1 MKVKYPGSTQAPMP
15 LDSYVNA
22 NPRDFTAYIIH
33 TYKNSNNQFESK
45 RYRDEI
51 KSIKIETTGI
61 NGKFFGVSYCQKL
74 SVSFIDKDKKINF
87 SKNDEIAIFLCP
99 TEKYNAPDA
108 DSYYNVAYAPYFIDS
123 FKRNE
128 KTGEV
133 SAIGYDIMGVASNTP
148 FSLGEGD
155 SFTLQQIF
163 DRCKTLVGMSGG
175 TGINVSYLPESW
187 TREQI
192 NLSGKE
198 TVRDILTAIAEITGS
213 FIFIYP
219 YWTND
224 DVGSICFYTH
234 PLKQRAYTQLGY
246 LYQETYID
254 KSKYFELTSDK
265 PYKLT
270 GIASVN
276 ELEDVV
282 AVGTTEQ
289 QQVIY
294 SNPFLTL
301 LPDETQQT
309 ILTGILNQ
317 LKDISFTPF
326 NCEWRGDPRLEPM
339 DWLTFEDKNGN
350 KFTSYML
357 NETFEYNG
365 GCKSTIW
372 WEGAESERTD
382 INSKSI
388 SNNILKTKAT
398 VDKVKGEITLEVSR
412 AKDAEQLLGSRI
424 TLNENAITAEV
435 KNRQDADSE
444 LSSTITQT
452 ATEIRQEVKN
462 TTDGLDSKITQT
474 ANSISAEITARENA
488 DSELSSAITQTAT
501 EIRQEVKNTT
511 DGLDSKIT
519 QTANSISAE
528 ITARENADTE
538 LSTRITANE
547 NGITS
552 EVSRATGKENELASD
567 ISTIT
572 QNVDNISTRIDTVEG
587 DYSTINQTV
596 NEISLEVGNKADANG
611 GAIISLINADT
622 STAKISA
629 DKITLEGEV
638 SFIKKGDNVSE
649 LANDKGYLV
658 GDDLGATGATV
669 IDGGRIT
676 TGIISANRLDL
687 SGTLAVGSNI
697 SQLTNDTGF
706 ITDAD
711 VPTKTS
717 ELINDSGFLDSS
729 DTVDFAKL
737 SKLKDAN
744 YTIINGGNI
753 TTGTIQAGVVFAGS
767 LNGAEGNFTNLTTS
781 GSISNGSNGFYINWY
796 GSSGNAFVGYST
808 GSTGFAG
815 LQFVPSLNQIY
826 MIGGGNSILFNG
838 SGTSYIN
845 LGTSSYVSADRFIT
859 KNYGTSLPSSGSTGE
874 VFYKVVS

>member
-1 MKVKYPGSTQAPMP
+1 MKVKYTGSTQTPMP
-15 LDSYVNA
+15 LDSYVIA

-33 TYKNSNNQFESK
+33 TYKNSNNKFESK
-45 RYRDEI
+45 RYCDEI

-61 NGKFFGVSYCQKL
+61 EGKFFGVSYCQKL

-108 DSYYNVAYAPYFIDS
+108 DTYYNVAYAPYFVDS

-148 FSLGEGD
+148 FSLGDGD
-155 SFTLQQIF
+155 SFTLQQIL
-163 DRCKTLVGMSGG
+163 DRCKTLAGISGVN
-175 TGINVSYLPESW
+175 GINVNYLPESW

-213 FIFIYP
+213 FMFIYP
-219 YWTND
+219 YWNND
-224 DVGSICFYTH
+224 DVGSMCFYTH
-234 PLKQRAYTQLGY
+234 PLKQRVHTQLDY

-254 KSKYFELTSDK
+254 KSRYFELTSDK

-301 LPDETQQT
+301 LPDKTQQT

-317 LKDISFTPF
+317 LKDFSFTPF
-326 NCEWRGDPRLEPM
+326 NCEWRGDPRLEPV
-339 DWLTFEDKNGN
+339 DWLTFEDKQGN
-350 KFTSYML
+350 KFTSYLL

-365 GCKSTIW
+365 GFKSTIW

-412 AKDAEQLLGSRI
+412 AKEAEQLLGSRI
-424 TLNENAITAEV
+424 TLNENAITSEV
-435 KNRQDADSE
+435 KNRQDADNE
-444 LSSTITQT
+444 LSST
-452 ATEIRQEVKN
+452 
-462 TTDGLDSKITQT
+462 
-474 ANSISAEITARENA
+474 
-488 DSELSSAITQTAT
+488 ITQTAT

-552 EVSRATGKENELASD
+552 EVSRATGKENELAGN

-587 DYSTINQTV
+587 NYSTINQTV

-611 GAIISLINADT
+611 GALISLINADT

-649 LANDKGYLV
+649 LTNDKGYLV
-658 GDDLGATGATV
+658 GDDLGATGTTV

-687 SGTLAVGSNI
+687 SGTLTVGSNI
-697 SQLTNDTGF
+697 SQLTNDTGY
-706 ITDAD
+706 ITTGDI
-711 VPTKTS
+711 PTKTS
-717 ELINDSGFLDSS
+717 DLFNDSGFIDSS
-729 DTVDFAKL
+729 DTADFAKL
-737 SKLKDAN
+737 SQLKNAD
-744 YTIINGGNI
+744 YTVINGGNI
-753 TTGTIQAGVVFAGS
+753 TTGTIQAGVIFAGS
-767 LNGAEGNFTNLTTS
+767 LNGVEGNFTNLTTN
-781 GSISNGSNGFYINWY
+781 GTISNGSNGFYITWY
-796 GSSGNAFVGYST
+796 GGSGNAFVGYST

-815 LQFVPSLNQIY
+815 LQFVPSLDQIY

-845 LGTSSYVSADRFIT
+845 LGSSSYISADRFIT
-859 KNYGTSLPSSGSTGE
+859 NNYGSSLPSSGSTGE
-874 VFYKVVS
+874 VFYKVVN

>member
-1 MKVKYPGSTQAPMP
+1 MKVKHPGSTQAPMP
-15 LDSYVNA
+15 LDSYVIA
-22 NPRDFTAYIIH
+22 NPRDFTAYIVH
-33 TYKNSNNQFESK
+33 TYKNSNNKFESK

-155 SFTLQQIF
+155 SFTLQQIL
-163 DRCKTLVGMSGG
+163 DRCKTLTGMSGVN
-175 TGINVSYLPESW
+175 GINVSYLPESW

-213 FIFIYP
+213 FMFIYP
-219 YWTND
+219 YWTDD
-224 DVGSICFYTH
+224 DVGSLCFYTY
-234 PLKQRAYTQLGY
+234 PRKQRAYTQLGY

-254 KSKYFELTSDK
+254 KSRYFELTSDK

-276 ELEDVV
+276 ELEDFV

-326 NCEWRGDPRLEPM
+326 NCEWRGDPRLEPV

-350 KFTSYML
+350 KFTSYLL

-365 GCKSTIW
+365 GFKSTIW

-412 AKDAEQLLGSRI
+412 AKEAEQLLGSRI
-424 TLNENAITAEV
+424 TINENAITSEV

-452 ATEIRQEVKN
+452 ASEIRQEVKN

-488 DSELSSAITQTAT
+488 DSELS
-501 EIRQEVKNTT
+501 
-511 DGLDSKIT
+511 
-519 QTANSISAE
+519 
-528 ITARENADTE
+528 
-538 LSTRITANE
+538 TRITANE

-572 QNVDNISTRIDTVEG
+572 QTVDNISTRIDTVEG
-587 DYSTINQTV
+587 NYSTINQTV

-611 GAIISLINADT
+611 GALISLINADT

-649 LANDKGYLV
+649 LTNDKGYLV

-687 SGTLAVGSNI
+687 SGTLTVGSNI
-697 SQLTNDTGF
+697 SQLTNDAGYATTGD
-706 ITDAD
+706 I
-711 VPTKTS
+711 PTKTS
-717 ELINDSGFLDSS
+717 DLYNDSGFIDSS

-753 TTGTIQAGVVFAGS
+753 TTGTIRAGVVFAGS

-838 SGTSYIN
+838 NGTSYIN
-845 LGTSSYVSADRFIT
+845 LGTSSYISADRFIT
-859 KNYGTSLPSSGSTGE
+859 NNYGSSLPSSGSTGE
-874 VFYKVVS
+874 VFYKVVN

>member
-15 LDSYVNA
+15 LDSYVSA

-33 TYKNSNNQFESK
+33 TYKNSNNKFESK

-108 DSYYNVAYAPYFIDS
+108 DNYYNVAYAPYFVDS

-155 SFTLQQIF
+155 SFTLQQIL
-163 DRCKTLVGMSGG
+163 DRCKTLAGISGVN
-175 TGINVSYLPESW
+175 GINVNYLPESW

-213 FIFIYP
+213 FMFIYP

-224 DVGSICFYTH
+224 DVGSLCFYTH
-234 PLKQRAYTQLGY
+234 PFKNRIHTQLGY

-254 KSKYFELTSDK
+254 KSRYFELTSDK

-317 LKDISFTPF
+317 LKDFSFTPF
-326 NCEWRGDPRLEPM
+326 NCEWRGDPRLEPV
-339 DWLTFEDKNGN
+339 DWLTFEDKQGN
-350 KFTSYML
+350 KFTSYLL

-365 GCKSTIW
+365 GFKSTIW

-412 AKDAEQLLGSRI
+412 AKEAEQLLGSRI
-424 TLNENAITAEV
+424 TINENAITSEV

-444 LSSTITQT
+444 LSST
-452 ATEIRQEVKN
+452 
-462 TTDGLDSKITQT
+462 
-474 ANSISAEITARENA
+474 
-488 DSELSSAITQTAT
+488 ITQTAT

-587 DYSTINQTV
+587 NYSTINQTV

-611 GAIISLINADT
+611 GAIISLINSDT

-649 LANDKGYLV
+649 LTNDKGYLV
-658 GDDLGATGATV
+658 GDDLGATGTTV

-687 SGTLAVGSNI
+687 SGTLTVGSNI
-697 SQLTNDTGF
+697 SQLTNDAGYATTGD
-706 ITDAD
+706 I
-711 VPTKTS
+711 PTKTS
-717 ELINDSGFLDSS
+717 DLYNDSGFIDSS

-753 TTGTIQAGVVFAGS
+753 TTGTIQTGVVFAGS

-781 GSISNGSNGFYINWY
+781 GGISNGTNGFYINWY

-808 GSTGFAG
+808 SGTGFAG
-815 LQFVPSLNQIY
+815 LQFVPSLDQIY

-845 LGTSSYVSADRFIT
+845 LGSSSYISADRFIT
-859 KNYGTSLPSSGSTGE
+859 NNYGSSLPSSGSTGE
-874 VFYKVVS
+874 VFYKVVN

>member
-1 MKVKYPGSTQAPMP
+1 MKVKHPGSTQAPMP
-15 LDSYVNA
+15 LDSYVSA
-22 NPRDFTAYIIH
+22 NPRDFTAYIVH
-33 TYKNSNNQFESK
+33 TYKNSNNKFESK
-45 RYRDEI
+45 RYHNEI
-51 KSIKIETTGI
+51 KSIKIETTGV

-87 SKNDEIAIFLCP
+87 AKNDEIAIFLCP

-108 DSYYNVAYAPYFIDS
+108 DSYYNVAYVPYFIDS

-155 SFTLQQIF
+155 SFTLQQIL
-163 DRCKTLVGMSGG
+163 DRCKTLAGITGVN
-175 TGINVSYLPESW
+175 GINVSYLPESW

-213 FIFIYP
+213 FMFIYP

-224 DVGSICFYTH
+224 DVGSMCFYTH
-234 PLKQRAYTQLGY
+234 PFKNRIYTQLGY

-254 KSKYFELTSDK
+254 KSRYFELTSDK
-265 PYKLT
+265 PFKLT

-326 NCEWRGDPRLEPM
+326 NCEWRGDPRLEPV
-339 DWLTFEDKNGN
+339 DWLTFEDKQGN
-350 KFTSYML
+350 KFTSYLL

-365 GCKSTIW
+365 GFKSTIW

-412 AKDAEQLLGSRI
+412 AKEAEQLLGSRI
-424 TLNENAITAEV
+424 TLNENAITSEV

-444 LSSTITQT
+444 LSST
-452 ATEIRQEVKN
+452 
-462 TTDGLDSKITQT
+462 
-474 ANSISAEITARENA
+474 
-488 DSELSSAITQTAT
+488 ITQTAT

-552 EVSRATGKENELASD
+552 EVSRATGRENELAGD

-572 QNVDNISTRIDTVEG
+572 QTVDNISTRIDTVEG
-587 DYSTINQTV
+587 NYSTINQTV
-596 NEISLEVGNKADANG
+596 NEISLEVGNKADADG
-611 GAIISLINADT
+611 GALISLINADT

-687 SGTLAVGSNI
+687 SGTLKVGSNI
-697 SQLTNDTGF
+697 SQLTNDTGY
-706 ITDAD
+706 ITDEN

-717 ELINDSGFLDSS
+717 DLFNDSGFIDSS

-753 TTGTIQAGVVFAGS
+753 TTGTIQSGVVFAGS

-781 GSISNGSNGFYINWY
+781 GSISNGTNGFYINWY

-808 GSTGFAG
+808 SGTGFAG
-815 LQFVPSLNQIY
+815 LQFVPSLDHIY

-838 SGTSYIN
+838 NGTSYIN
-845 LGTSSYVSADRFIT
+845 LGTSSYISADRFIT
-859 KNYGTSLPSSGSTGE
+859 TNYGTSLPSSGSTGE
-874 VFYKVVS
+874 VFYKVVN

>member
-15 LDSYVNA
+15 LDSYVIA
-22 NPRDFTAYIIH
+22 NPRDFTAYIVH
-33 TYKNSNNQFESK
+33 TYKNSNNKFESK
-45 RYRDEI
+45 RYHNEI

-155 SFTLQQIF
+155 SFTLQQIL
-163 DRCKTLVGMSGG
+163 DRCKTLTGMSGVN
-175 TGINVSYLPESW
+175 GINVSYLPESW

-213 FIFIYP
+213 FMFIYP
-219 YWTND
+219 YWTDD
-224 DVGSICFYTH
+224 DVGSLCFYTY
-234 PLKQRAYTQLGY
+234 PRKQRAYTQLGY

-254 KSKYFELTSDK
+254 KSRYFELTSDK

-276 ELEDVV
+276 ELEDFV

-326 NCEWRGDPRLEPM
+326 NCEWRGDPRLEPV

-350 KFTSYML
+350 KFTSYLL

-365 GCKSTIW
+365 GFKSTIW

-412 AKDAEQLLGSRI
+412 AKEAEQLLGSRI
-424 TLNENAITAEV
+424 TINENAITSEV

-444 LSSTITQT
+444 LSST
-452 ATEIRQEVKN
+452 
-462 TTDGLDSKITQT
+462 
-474 ANSISAEITARENA
+474 
-488 DSELSSAITQTAT
+488 ITQTAT

-587 DYSTINQTV
+587 NYSTINQTV

-649 LANDKGYLV
+649 LTNDKGYLV
-658 GDDLGATGATV
+658 GDDLGATGSTV

-687 SGTLAVGSNI
+687 SGTLKVGSNI
-697 SQLTNDTGF
+697 SQLTNDTGY
-706 ITDAD
+706 ITDEN

-717 ELINDSGFLDSS
+717 DLYNDSGFIDSS

-737 SKLKDAN
+737 SKLKDAD

-838 SGTSYIN
+838 NGTSYIN
-845 LGTSSYVSADRFIT
+845 LGTSSYISADRFIT
-859 KNYGTSLPSSGSTGE
+859 TNYGSSLPSSGSTGE

>member
-1 MKVKYPGSTQAPMP
+1 MKVKHPGSTQAPMP
-15 LDSYVNA
+15 LDSYVSA
-22 NPRDFTAYIIH
+22 NPRDFTAYIVH
-33 TYKNSNNQFESK
+33 TYKNSNNKFESK
-45 RYRDEI
+45 RYHNEI

-108 DSYYNVAYAPYFIDS
+108 DTYYNVAYAPYFIDS

-155 SFTLQQIF
+155 SFTLQQIL
-163 DRCKTLVGMSGG
+163 DRCKTLAGISGVN
-175 TGINVSYLPESW
+175 GINVNYLPESW

-213 FIFIYP
+213 FMFIYP

-224 DVGSICFYTH
+224 DVGSLCFYTY
-234 PLKQRAYTQLGY
+234 PRKQRAYTQLGY

-254 KSKYFELTSDK
+254 KSRYFELTSDK

-276 ELEDVV
+276 ELEDFV

-309 ILTGILNQ
+309 ILTGILNK

-326 NCEWRGDPRLEPM
+326 NCEWRGDPRLEPV
-339 DWLTFEDKNGN
+339 DWLTFEDKQGN
-350 KFTSYML
+350 KFTSYLL

-365 GCKSTIW
+365 GFKSTIW

-412 AKDAEQLLGSRI
+412 AKEAEQLLGSRI
-424 TLNENAITAEV
+424 TLNENAITSEV
-435 KNRQDADSE
+435 KNRQDADNE

-488 DSELSSAITQTAT
+488 D
-501 EIRQEVKNTT
+501 
-511 DGLDSKIT
+511 
-519 QTANSISAE
+519 
-528 ITARENADTE
+528 TE
-538 LSTRITANE
+538 LSTKITANE
-547 NGITS
+547 NGIKS
-552 EVSRATGKENELASD
+552 EVSRATGKENELAGD

-587 DYSTINQTV
+587 NYSTINQTV

-611 GAIISLINADT
+611 GAIISLINSDT

-649 LANDKGYLV
+649 LTNDKGYLV
-658 GDDLGATGATV
+658 DDDLGATGTTV

-687 SGTLAVGSNI
+687 SGTLTVGSNI
-697 SQLTNDTGF
+697 SQLTNDTGY
-706 ITDAD
+706 ITDGD
-711 VPTKTS
+711 IPTKTS
-717 ELINDSGFLDSS
+717 DLINDSGFIDSS
-729 DTVDFAKL
+729 DTADFAKL
-737 SKLKDAN
+737 SKLKNAN

-753 TTGTIQAGVVFAGS
+753 TTGTIQTGVVFAGS

-781 GSISNGSNGFYINWY
+781 GGISNGTNGFYINWY
-796 GSSGNAFVGYST
+796 GSSGNAFVGYTT

-845 LGTSSYVSADRFIT
+845 LGSPSYISANRFIT
-859 KNYGTSLPSSGSTGE
+859 TNYGSSLPSSGSTGE
-874 VFYKVVS
+874 VFYKVVN

>member
-15 LDSYVNA
+15 LDSYVSA

-33 TYKNSNNQFESK
+33 TYKNSNNKFESK

-108 DSYYNVAYAPYFIDS
+108 DNYYNVAYAPYFVDS

-155 SFTLQQIF
+155 SFTLQQIL
-163 DRCKTLVGMSGG
+163 DRCKTLAGISGVN
-175 TGINVSYLPESW
+175 GINVNYLPESW

-213 FIFIYP
+213 FMFIYP

-224 DVGSICFYTH
+224 DVGSLCFYTH
-234 PLKQRAYTQLGY
+234 PFKNRIHTQLGY

-254 KSKYFELTSDK
+254 KSRYFELTSDK

-317 LKDISFTPF
+317 LKDFSFTPF
-326 NCEWRGDPRLEPM
+326 NCEWRGDPRLEPV
-339 DWLTFEDKNGN
+339 DWLTFEDKQGN
-350 KFTSYML
+350 KFTSYLL

-365 GCKSTIW
+365 GFKSTIW

-412 AKDAEQLLGSRI
+412 AKEAEQLLGSRI
-424 TLNENAITAEV
+424 TINENAITSEV

-444 LSSTITQT
+444 LSST
-452 ATEIRQEVKN
+452 
-462 TTDGLDSKITQT
+462 
-474 ANSISAEITARENA
+474 
-488 DSELSSAITQTAT
+488 ITQTAT

-587 DYSTINQTV
+587 NYSTINQTV

-611 GAIISLINADT
+611 GAIISLINSDT

-649 LANDKGYLV
+649 LTNDKGYLV
-658 GDDLGATGATV
+658 GDDLGATGTTV

-687 SGTLAVGSNI
+687 SGTLTVGSNI
-697 SQLTNDTGF
+697 SQLTNDTGY
-706 ITDAD
+706 ITDEN

-717 ELINDSGFLDSS
+717 DLYNDSGFIDSS

-753 TTGTIQAGVVFAGS
+753 TTGTIQTGVVFAGS

-781 GSISNGSNGFYINWY
+781 GGISNGTNGFYINWY

-808 GSTGFAG
+808 SGTGFAG
-815 LQFVPSLNQIY
+815 LQFVPSLDQIY

-845 LGTSSYVSADRFIT
+845 LGSSSYISADRFIT
-859 KNYGTSLPSSGSTGE
+859 NNYGSSLPSSGSTGE
-874 VFYKVVS
+874 VFYKVVN

>member
-1 MKVKYPGSTQAPMP
+1 MKVKHPGSTQAPMP
-15 LDSYVNA
+15 LDSYVSA
-22 NPRDFTAYIIH
+22 NPRDFTAYIVH
-33 TYKNSNNQFESK
+33 TYKNSNNKFESK
-45 RYRDEI
+45 RYHNEI

-155 SFTLQQIF
+155 SFTLQQIL
-163 DRCKTLVGMSGG
+163 DRCKTLAGISGVN
-175 TGINVSYLPESW
+175 GINVSYLPESW

-213 FIFIYP
+213 FMFIYP

-224 DVGSICFYTH
+224 DVGSLCFYTH
-234 PLKQRAYTQLGY
+234 PLKQRVYTQLGY

-254 KSKYFELTSDK
+254 KSRYFELTSDK
-265 PYKLT
+265 PFKLT

-326 NCEWRGDPRLEPM
+326 NCEWRGDPRLEPV
-339 DWLTFEDKNGN
+339 DWLTFEDKQGN
-350 KFTSYML
+350 KFTSYLL

-365 GCKSTIW
+365 GFKSTIW

-412 AKDAEQLLGSRI
+412 AKEAEQLLGSRI
-424 TLNENAITAEV
+424 TLNENAITSEV
-435 KNRQDADSE
+435 KNRQDADNE

-452 ATEIRQEVKN
+452 ASEIRQEVKN

-474 ANSISAEITARENA
+474 A
-488 DSELSSAITQTAT
+488 D
-501 EIRQEVKNTT
+501 
-511 DGLDSKIT
+511 
-519 QTANSISAE
+519 SISAE

-587 DYSTINQTV
+587 NYSTINQTV

-611 GAIISLINADT
+611 GALISLINADT

-649 LANDKGYLV
+649 LTNDKGYLV

-687 SGTLAVGSNI
+687 SGTLTVGSNI
-697 SQLTNDTGF
+697 SQLTNDAGYATTGD
-706 ITDAD
+706 I
-711 VPTKTS
+711 PTKTS
-717 ELINDSGFLDSS
+717 DLYNDSGFIDSS

-753 TTGTIQAGVVFAGS
+753 TTGTIQTGVVFAGS

-781 GSISNGSNGFYINWY
+781 GSISNGTNGFYINWY

-808 GSTGFAG
+808 GGTGFAG

-838 SGTSYIN
+838 NGTSYIN
-845 LGTSSYVSADRFIT
+845 LGSSSYISADRFIT
-859 KNYGTSLPSSGSTGE
+859 NNYGSSLPSSGSTGE
-874 VFYKVVS
+874 VFYKVVN

>member
-15 LDSYVNA
+15 LDSYVSA

-33 TYKNSNNQFESK
+33 TYKNSNNKFESK

-108 DSYYNVAYAPYFIDS
+108 DNYYNVAYAPYFVDS

-155 SFTLQQIF
+155 SFTLQQIL
-163 DRCKTLVGMSGG
+163 DRCKTLAGISGVN
-175 TGINVSYLPESW
+175 GINVNYLPESW

-213 FIFIYP
+213 FMFIYP

-224 DVGSICFYTH
+224 DVGSLCFYTH
-234 PLKQRAYTQLGY
+234 PFKNRIHTQLGY

-254 KSKYFELTSDK
+254 KSRYFELTSDK

-317 LKDISFTPF
+317 LKDFSFTPF
-326 NCEWRGDPRLEPM
+326 NCEWRGDPRLEPV
-339 DWLTFEDKNGN
+339 DWLTFEDKQGN
-350 KFTSYML
+350 KFTSYLL

-365 GCKSTIW
+365 GFKSTIW

-412 AKDAEQLLGSRI
+412 AKEAEQLLGSRI
-424 TLNENAITAEV
+424 TLNENAITSEV

-444 LSSTITQT
+444 LSST
-452 ATEIRQEVKN
+452 
-462 TTDGLDSKITQT
+462 
-474 ANSISAEITARENA
+474 
-488 DSELSSAITQTAT
+488 ITQTAT

-587 DYSTINQTV
+587 NYSTINQTV

-611 GAIISLINADT
+611 GAIISLINSDT

-649 LANDKGYLV
+649 LTNDKGYIV
-658 GDDLGATGATV
+658 GDDLGATGTTV

-687 SGTLAVGSNI
+687 SGTLKVGSNI
-697 SQLTNDTGF
+697 SQLTNDAGYATTGD
-706 ITDAD
+706 I
-711 VPTKTS
+711 PTKTS
-717 ELINDSGFLDSS
+717 ELFNDSGFIDSS

-753 TTGTIQAGVVFAGS
+753 TTGTIQTGVVFAGS

-781 GSISNGSNGFYINWY
+781 GGISNGTNGFYINWY

-808 GSTGFAG
+808 SGTGFAG
-815 LQFVPSLNQIY
+815 LQFVPSLDQIY

-845 LGTSSYVSADRFIT
+845 LGSASYVSADRFIT
-859 KNYGTSLPSSGSTGE
+859 TNYGSSLPSSGSTGE

>member
-15 LDSYVNA
+15 LDSYVIA
-22 NPRDFTAYIIH
+22 NPRDFTAYIVH
-33 TYKNSNNQFESK
+33 TYKNSNNKFESN
-45 RYRDEI
+45 RYHNEI

-155 SFTLQQIF
+155 SFTLQQIL
-163 DRCKTLVGMSGG
+163 DRCKTLTGMSGVN
-175 TGINVSYLPESW
+175 GINVSYLPESW

-213 FIFIYP
+213 FMFIYP

-224 DVGSICFYTH
+224 DVGSLCFYTH
-234 PLKQRAYTQLGY
+234 PFKNRIHTQLGY

-254 KSKYFELTSDK
+254 KSRYFELTSDK

-276 ELEDVV
+276 ELEDFV

-326 NCEWRGDPRLEPM
+326 NCEWRGDPRLEPV
-339 DWLTFEDKNGN
+339 DWLTFEDKQGN
-350 KFTSYML
+350 KFTSYLL

-365 GCKSTIW
+365 GFKSTIW

-412 AKDAEQLLGSRI
+412 AKEAEQLLGSRI
-424 TLNENAITAEV
+424 TINENAITSEV

-452 ATEIRQEVKN
+452 ASEIRQEVKN

-519 QTANSISAE
+519 Q
-528 ITARENADTE
+528 
-538 LSTRITANE
+538 
-547 NGITS
+547 
-552 EVSRATGKENELASD
+552 
-567 ISTIT
+567 
-572 QNVDNISTRIDTVEG
+572 NVDNISTRIDTVEG

-611 GAIISLINADT
+611 GALISLINADT

-649 LANDKGYLV
+649 LTNDKGYLV
-658 GDDLGATGATV
+658 GDDLGATGSTV

-687 SGTLAVGSNI
+687 SGTLKVGSNI
-697 SQLTNDTGF
+697 SQLTNDAGYATTGD
-706 ITDAD
+706 I
-711 VPTKTS
+711 PTKTS
-717 ELINDSGFLDSS
+717 DLYNDSGFIDSS

-737 SKLKDAN
+737 SKLKDAD

-838 SGTSYIN
+838 NGTSYIN
-845 LGTSSYVSADRFIT
+845 LGTSSYISADRFIT
-859 KNYGTSLPSSGSTGE
+859 TNYGSSLPSSGSTGE

>member
-1 MKVKYPGSTQAPMP
+1 MKVKHPGSTQAPMP
-15 LDSYVNA
+15 LDSYVIA
-22 NPRDFTAYIIH
+22 NPRDFTAYIVH
-33 TYKNSNNQFESK
+33 TYKNSNNKFESK
-45 RYRDEI
+45 RYHNEI

-123 FKRNE
+123 FKRDE

-148 FSLGEGD
+148 FSLGEGN
-155 SFTLQQIF
+155 SFTLQQIL
-163 DRCKTLVGMSGG
+163 DRCKTLAGISSVN
-175 TGINVSYLPESW
+175 GINVNYLPESW

-213 FIFIYP
+213 FMFIYP

-224 DVGSICFYTH
+224 DVGSLCFYTH
-234 PLKQRAYTQLGY
+234 PLKQRVHTQLGY

-254 KSKYFELTSDK
+254 KSRYFELTSDK

-317 LKDISFTPF
+317 LKDFSFTPF
-326 NCEWRGDPRLEPM
+326 NCEWRGDPRLEPV
-339 DWLTFEDKNGN
+339 DWLTFEDKQGN
-350 KFTSYML
+350 KFTSYLL

-365 GCKSTIW
+365 GFKSTIW

-412 AKDAEQLLGSRI
+412 AKEAEQLLGSRI
-424 TLNENAITAEV
+424 TLNENAITSEV
-435 KNRQDADSE
+435 KNRQDADNE
-444 LSSTITQT
+444 LSST
-452 ATEIRQEVKN
+452 
-462 TTDGLDSKITQT
+462 
-474 ANSISAEITARENA
+474 
-488 DSELSSAITQTAT
+488 ITQTAT

-552 EVSRATGKENELASD
+552 EVSRATGKENELAGD

-587 DYSTINQTV
+587 NYSTINQTV

-611 GAIISLINADT
+611 GAIISLINSDT

-649 LANDKGYLV
+649 LANDKGYIV
-658 GDDLGATGATV
+658 GDDLGATGTTV

-687 SGTLAVGSNI
+687 SGTLTVGSNI
-697 SQLTNDTGF
+697 SQLTNDAGYATTGD
-706 ITDAD
+706 I
-711 VPTKTS
+711 PTKTS
-717 ELINDSGFLDSS
+717 ELFNDSGFIDSS

-744 YTIINGGNI
+744 YTVINGGNI

-796 GSSGNAFVGYST
+796 GGSGNAFVGYST

-845 LGTSSYVSADRFIT
+845 LGSSSYISADRFIT
-859 KNYGTSLPSSGSTGE
+859 NNYGSSLPSSGSTGE
-874 VFYKVVS
+874 VFYKVVN

>member
-1 MKVKYPGSTQAPMP
+1 M
-15 LDSYVNA
+15 
-22 NPRDFTAYIIH
+22 
-33 TYKNSNNQFESK
+33 
-45 RYRDEI
+45 
-51 KSIKIETTGI
+51 
-61 NGKFFGVSYCQKL
+61 NGV
-74 SVSFIDKDKKINF
+74 
-87 SKNDEIAIFLCP
+87 
-99 TEKYNAPDA
+99 
-108 DSYYNVAYAPYFIDS
+108 
-123 FKRNE
+123 
-128 KTGEV
+128 
-133 SAIGYDIMGVASNTP
+133 
-148 FSLGEGD
+148 
-155 SFTLQQIF
+155 
-163 DRCKTLVGMSGG
+163 
-175 TGINVSYLPESW
+175 NVSYLPESW

-213 FIFIYP
+213 FMFIYP

-224 DVGSICFYTH
+224 DVGSLCFYTH
-234 PLKQRAYTQLGY
+234 PFKNRIHTQLGY

-254 KSKYFELTSDK
+254 KSRYFELTSDK

-317 LKDISFTPF
+317 LKDFSFTPF
-326 NCEWRGDPRLEPM
+326 NCEWRGDPRLEPV
-339 DWLTFEDKNGN
+339 DWLTFEDKQGN
-350 KFTSYML
+350 KFTSYLL

-365 GCKSTIW
+365 GFKSTIW

-412 AKDAEQLLGSRI
+412 AKEAEQLLGSRI
-424 TLNENAITAEV
+424 TLNENAITSEV

-444 LSSTITQT
+444 LSST
-452 ATEIRQEVKN
+452 
-462 TTDGLDSKITQT
+462 
-474 ANSISAEITARENA
+474 
-488 DSELSSAITQTAT
+488 ITQTAT

-552 EVSRATGKENELASD
+552 EVSRATGRENELASD

-572 QNVDNISTRIDTVEG
+572 QTVDNISTRIDTVEG

-596 NEISLEVGNKADANG
+596 NEISLEVGNKADADG
-611 GAIISLINADT
+611 GALISLINADT

-658 GDDLGATGATV
+658 GDDLGATGTTV

-687 SGTLAVGSNI
+687 SGTLTVGSNI
-697 SQLTNDTGF
+697 SQLTNDTGY
-706 ITDAD
+706 ITTGDI
-711 VPTKTS
+711 PTKTS
-717 ELINDSGFLDSS
+717 DLFNDSGFIDSS
-729 DTVDFAKL
+729 DTADFAKL

-781 GSISNGSNGFYINWY
+781 GSISNGTNGFYINWY

-808 GSTGFAG
+808 SGTGFAG
-815 LQFVPSLNQIY
+815 LQFVPSLDQIY

-845 LGTSSYVSADRFIT
+845 LGSSSYISADRFIT
-859 KNYGTSLPSSGSTGE
+859 NNYGSSLPSSGSTGE

>member
-1 MKVKYPGSTQAPMP
+1 MKVKHPGSTQAPMP
-15 LDSYVNA
+15 LDSYVIA
-22 NPRDFTAYIIH
+22 NPRDFTAYIVH
-33 TYKNSNNQFESK
+33 TYKNSNNKFESK
-45 RYRDEI
+45 RYHNEI

-155 SFTLQQIF
+155 SFTLQQIL
-163 DRCKTLVGMSGG
+163 DRCKTLAGISGVN
-175 TGINVSYLPESW
+175 GINVSYLPESW

-213 FIFIYP
+213 FMFIYP

-224 DVGSICFYTH
+224 DVGSLCFYTH
-234 PLKQRAYTQLGY
+234 PLKQRVHTQLGY

-254 KSKYFELTSDK
+254 KSRYFELTSDK

-317 LKDISFTPF
+317 LKDFSFTPF
-326 NCEWRGDPRLEPM
+326 NCEWRGDPRLEPV
-339 DWLTFEDKNGN
+339 DWLTFEDKQGN
-350 KFTSYML
+350 KFTSYLL

-365 GCKSTIW
+365 GFKSTIW

-382 INSKSI
+382 IDSKSI

-412 AKDAEQLLGSRI
+412 AKEAEQLLGSRI
-424 TLNENAITAEV
+424 TINENAITSEV

-444 LSSTITQT
+444 LSST
-452 ATEIRQEVKN
+452 
-462 TTDGLDSKITQT
+462 
-474 ANSISAEITARENA
+474 
-488 DSELSSAITQTAT
+488 ITQTAT

-587 DYSTINQTV
+587 NYSTINQTV

-611 GAIISLINADT
+611 GAIISLINSDT

-649 LANDKGYLV
+649 LTNDKGYIV
-658 GDDLGATGATV
+658 GDDLGATGTTV

-687 SGTLAVGSNI
+687 SGTLTVGSNI
-697 SQLTNDTGF
+697 SQLTNDAGYATTGD
-706 ITDAD
+706 I
-711 VPTKTS
+711 PTKTS
-717 ELINDSGFLDSS
+717 DLFNDSGFIDSS

-815 LQFVPSLNQIY
+815 LQFVPSLDQIY

-845 LGTSSYVSADRFIT
+845 LGTSSYISADRFIT
-859 KNYGTSLPSSGSTGE
+859 NNYGSSLPSSGSTGE
-874 VFYKVVS
+874 VFYKVVN

>member
-15 LDSYVNA
+15 LDSYVIA
-22 NPRDFTAYIIH
+22 NPRDFTAYIVH
-33 TYKNSNNQFESK
+33 TYKNSNNKFESK
-45 RYRDEI
+45 RYHNEI

-155 SFTLQQIF
+155 SFTLQQIL
-163 DRCKTLVGMSGG
+163 DRCKTLTGMSGVN
-175 TGINVSYLPESW
+175 GINVSYLPESW

-213 FIFIYP
+213 FMFIYP
-219 YWTND
+219 YWTDD
-224 DVGSICFYTH
+224 DVGSLCFYTY
-234 PLKQRAYTQLGY
+234 PRKQRAYTQLGY

-254 KSKYFELTSDK
+254 KSRYFELTSDK

-276 ELEDVV
+276 ELEDFV

-326 NCEWRGDPRLEPM
+326 NCEWRGDPRLEPV

-350 KFTSYML
+350 KFTSYLL

-365 GCKSTIW
+365 GFKSTIW

-412 AKDAEQLLGSRI
+412 AKEAEQLLGSGI
-424 TLNENAITAEV
+424 TINENAITSEV

-452 ATEIRQEVKN
+452 A
-462 TTDGLDSKITQT
+462 S
-474 ANSISAEITARENA
+474 
-488 DSELSSAITQTAT
+488 

-552 EVSRATGKENELASD
+552 EVSRATGRENELASD

-587 DYSTINQTV
+587 NYSTINQTV

-611 GAIISLINADT
+611 GALISLINADT

-649 LANDKGYLV
+649 LTNDKGYIV
-658 GDDLGATGATV
+658 GDDLGATGTTV

-676 TGIISANRLDL
+676 TGIISADRLDL
-687 SGTLAVGSNI
+687 SGTLTVGSNI
-697 SQLTNDTGF
+697 SQLTNDAGYATTGD
-706 ITDAD
+706 I
-711 VPTKTS
+711 PTKTS
-717 ELINDSGFLDSS
+717 DLYNDSGFIDSS

-838 SGTSYIN
+838 NGTSYIN
-845 LGTSSYVSADRFIT
+845 LGTSSYISADRFIT
-859 KNYGTSLPSSGSTGE
+859 NNYGSSLPSSGSTGE
-874 VFYKVVS
+874 VFYKVVN

>member
-1 MKVKYPGSTQAPMP
+1 MKVKYTGSTQTPMP
-15 LDSYVNA
+15 LDSYVSA

-33 TYKNSNNQFESK
+33 TYKNSNNKFESK

-108 DSYYNVAYAPYFIDS
+108 DTYYNVAYAPYFVDS

-155 SFTLQQIF
+155 SFTLQQIL
-163 DRCKTLVGMSGG
+163 DRCKTLAGISGVN
-175 TGINVSYLPESW
+175 GINVNYLPESW

-213 FIFIYP
+213 FMFIYP

-234 PLKQRAYTQLGY
+234 PLKQRVHTQLDY

-254 KSKYFELTSDK
+254 KSRYFELTSDK

-326 NCEWRGDPRLEPM
+326 NCEWRGDPRLEPV
-339 DWLTFEDKNGN
+339 DWLTFEDKQGN
-350 KFTSYML
+350 KFTSYLL

-365 GCKSTIW
+365 GFKSTIW

-412 AKDAEQLLGSRI
+412 AKEAEQLLGSRI
-424 TLNENAITAEV
+424 TLNENAITSEV
-435 KNRQDADSE
+435 KNRQDADNE
-444 LSSTITQT
+444 LSST
-452 ATEIRQEVKN
+452 
-462 TTDGLDSKITQT
+462 
-474 ANSISAEITARENA
+474 
-488 DSELSSAITQTAT
+488 ITQTAT

-552 EVSRATGKENELASD
+552 EVSRATGKENELAGN

-587 DYSTINQTV
+587 NYSTINQTV

-611 GAIISLINADT
+611 GAIISLINSDT

-649 LANDKGYLV
+649 LTNDKGYIV
-658 GDDLGATGATV
+658 GDDLGATGTTV

-687 SGTLAVGSNI
+687 SGTLTVGSNI
-697 SQLTNDTGF
+697 SQLTNDTGY
-706 ITDAD
+706 ITTGDI
-711 VPTKTS
+711 PTKTS
-717 ELINDSGFLDSS
+717 DLFNDSGFIDSS

-781 GSISNGSNGFYINWY
+781 GGISNGTNGFYINWY

-845 LGTSSYVSADRFIT
+845 LGSSSYISANRFIT
-859 KNYGTSLPSSGSTGE
+859 ENYGSSLPSSGSTGE
-874 VFYKVVS
+874 VFFKVVN

>member
-15 LDSYVNA
+15 LDSYVSA

-33 TYKNSNNQFESK
+33 TYKNSNNKFESK

-108 DSYYNVAYAPYFIDS
+108 DNYYNVAYAPYFVDS

-155 SFTLQQIF
+155 SFTLQQIL
-163 DRCKTLVGMSGG
+163 DRCKTLAGISGVN
-175 TGINVSYLPESW
+175 GINVNYLPESW

-213 FIFIYP
+213 FMFIYP

-224 DVGSICFYTH
+224 DVGSLCFYTH
-234 PLKQRAYTQLGY
+234 PFKNRIHTQLGY

-254 KSKYFELTSDK
+254 KSRYFELTSDK

-276 ELEDVV
+276 ELEDIV

-317 LKDISFTPF
+317 LKDFSFTPF
-326 NCEWRGDPRLEPM
+326 NCEWRGDPRLEPV
-339 DWLTFEDKNGN
+339 DWLTFEDKQGN
-350 KFTSYML
+350 KFTSYLL

-365 GCKSTIW
+365 GFKSTIW

-412 AKDAEQLLGSRI
+412 AKEAEQLLGSRI
-424 TLNENAITAEV
+424 TLNENAITSEV

-444 LSSTITQT
+444 LSST
-452 ATEIRQEVKN
+452 
-462 TTDGLDSKITQT
+462 
-474 ANSISAEITARENA
+474 
-488 DSELSSAITQTAT
+488 ITQTAT

-552 EVSRATGKENELASD
+552 EVSRATGKENELAGN

-587 DYSTINQTV
+587 NYSTINQTV

-611 GAIISLINADT
+611 GAIISLINSDT

-649 LANDKGYLV
+649 LTNDKGYIV
-658 GDDLGATGATV
+658 GDDLGATGTTV

-687 SGTLAVGSNI
+687 SGTLTVGSNI
-697 SQLTNDTGF
+697 SQLTNDTGY
-706 ITDAD
+706 ITTED

-717 ELINDSGFLDSS
+717 DLYNDSGFIDSS

-744 YTIINGGNI
+744 YTVINGGNI

-838 SGTSYIN
+838 NGTSYIN
-845 LGTSSYVSADRFIT
+845 LGSSSYISADRFIT
-859 KNYGTSLPSSGSTGE
+859 NNYGSSLPSSGSTGE
-874 VFYKVVS
+874 VFYKVVN

>member
-15 LDSYVNA
+15 LDSYVIA

-33 TYKNSNNQFESK
+33 TYKNSNNKFESK

-108 DSYYNVAYAPYFIDS
+108 DNYYNVAYAPYFVDS

-155 SFTLQQIF
+155 SFTLQQIL
-163 DRCKTLVGMSGG
+163 DRCKPLAGISGG
-175 TGINVSYLPESW
+175 NGINVSYLLESW

-213 FIFIYP
+213 FMFIYP

-224 DVGSICFYTH
+224 DVGSLCFYTH
-234 PLKQRAYTQLGY
+234 PFKNRIHTQLGY

-254 KSKYFELTSDK
+254 KSRYFELTSDK

-317 LKDISFTPF
+317 LKDFSFTPF
-326 NCEWRGDPRLEPM
+326 NCEWRGDPRLEPV
-339 DWLTFEDKNGN
+339 DWLTFEDKQGN
-350 KFTSYML
+350 KFTSYLL

-365 GCKSTIW
+365 GFKSTIW

-412 AKDAEQLLGSRI
+412 AKEAEQLLGSRI
-424 TLNENAITAEV
+424 TINENAITSEV

-444 LSSTITQT
+444 LSST
-452 ATEIRQEVKN
+452 
-462 TTDGLDSKITQT
+462 
-474 ANSISAEITARENA
+474 
-488 DSELSSAITQTAT
+488 ITQTAT

-552 EVSRATGKENELASD
+552 EVSRATGKENELAGN

-587 DYSTINQTV
+587 NYSTINQTV

-611 GAIISLINADT
+611 GALISLINADT

-649 LANDKGYLV
+649 LTNDKGYIV
-658 GDDLGATGATV
+658 GDDLGATGTTV

-687 SGTLAVGSNI
+687 SGTLTVGSNI
-697 SQLTNDTGF
+697 SQLTNDAGYATTGD
-706 ITDAD
+706 I
-711 VPTKTS
+711 PTKTS
-717 ELINDSGFLDSS
+717 DLFNDSGFIDSS
-729 DTVDFAKL
+729 DTADFAKL

-753 TTGTIQAGVVFAGS
+753 TTGTIQTGVVFAGS

-781 GSISNGSNGFYINWY
+781 GGISNGTNGFYINWY

-808 GSTGFAG
+808 SGTGFAG

-845 LGTSSYVSADRFIT
+845 LGSSSYISADRFIT
-859 KNYGTSLPSSGSTGE
+859 NNYGSSLPSSGSTGE
-874 VFYKVVS
+874 VFYKVVN

>member
-15 LDSYVNA
+15 LDSYVSA

-33 TYKNSNNQFESK
+33 TYKNSNNKFESK

-108 DSYYNVAYAPYFIDS
+108 DNYYNVAYAPYFVDS

-155 SFTLQQIF
+155 SFTLQQIL
-163 DRCKTLVGMSGG
+163 DRCKTLAGISGVN
-175 TGINVSYLPESW
+175 GINVSYLPESW

-213 FIFIYP
+213 FMFIYP

-224 DVGSICFYTH
+224 DVGSLCFYTH
-234 PLKQRAYTQLGY
+234 PFKNRIHTQLGY

-254 KSKYFELTSDK
+254 KSRYFELTSDK

-317 LKDISFTPF
+317 LKDFSFTPF
-326 NCEWRGDPRLEPM
+326 NCEWRGDPRLEPV
-339 DWLTFEDKNGN
+339 DWLTFEDKQGN
-350 KFTSYML
+350 KFTSYLL

-365 GCKSTIW
+365 GFKSTIW

-412 AKDAEQLLGSRI
+412 AKEAEQLLGSRI
-424 TLNENAITAEV
+424 TINENAITSEV

-444 LSSTITQT
+444 LSST
-452 ATEIRQEVKN
+452 
-462 TTDGLDSKITQT
+462 
-474 ANSISAEITARENA
+474 
-488 DSELSSAITQTAT
+488 ITQTAT

-587 DYSTINQTV
+587 NYSTINQTV

-611 GAIISLINADT
+611 GALISLINADT

-649 LANDKGYLV
+649 LTNDKGYIV
-658 GDDLGATGATV
+658 GADLGATGTTV

-687 SGTLAVGSNI
+687 SGTLTVGSNI
-697 SQLTNDTGF
+697 SQLTNDTGY
-706 ITDAD
+706 ITTED

-717 ELINDSGFLDSS
+717 DLFNDSGFIDSS

-781 GSISNGSNGFYINWY
+781 GGISNGTNGFYINWY

-808 GSTGFAG
+808 SGTGFAG
-815 LQFVPSLNQIY
+815 LQFVPSLDQIY

-845 LGTSSYVSADRFIT
+845 LGTSSYISADRFIT
-859 KNYGTSLPSSGSTGE
+859 TNYGSSLPSSGSTGE

>member
-15 LDSYVNA
+15 LDSYVIA

-33 TYKNSNNQFESK
+33 TYKNSNNKFESK

-108 DSYYNVAYAPYFIDS
+108 DNYYNVAYAPYFVDS

-155 SFTLQQIF
+155 SFTLQQIL
-163 DRCKTLVGMSGG
+163 DRCKTLAGISGVN
-175 TGINVSYLPESW
+175 GINVSYLPESW

-213 FIFIYP
+213 FMFIYP

-224 DVGSICFYTH
+224 DVGSLCFYTH
-234 PLKQRAYTQLGY
+234 PFKNRIHTQLGY

-254 KSKYFELTSDK
+254 KSRYFELTSDK

-317 LKDISFTPF
+317 LKDFSFTPF
-326 NCEWRGDPRLEPM
+326 NCEWRGDPRLEPV
-339 DWLTFEDKNGN
+339 DWLTFEDKQGN
-350 KFTSYML
+350 KFTSYLL

-365 GCKSTIW
+365 GFKSTIW
-372 WEGAESERTD
+372 WEGAESEHTD

-412 AKDAEQLLGSRI
+412 AKEAEQLLGSRI
-424 TLNENAITAEV
+424 TINENAITSEV

-488 DSELSSAITQTAT
+488 DSELS
-501 EIRQEVKNTT
+501 
-511 DGLDSKIT
+511 
-519 QTANSISAE
+519 
-528 ITARENADTE
+528 
-538 LSTRITANE
+538 TRITANE

-587 DYSTINQTV
+587 NYSTINQTV

-611 GAIISLINADT
+611 GAIISLINSDT

-649 LANDKGYLV
+649 LTNDKGYIV
-658 GDDLGATGATV
+658 GDDLGATGTTV

-687 SGTLAVGSNI
+687 SGTLTVGSNI
-697 SQLTNDTGF
+697 SQLTNDAGYATTGD
-706 ITDAD
+706 I
-711 VPTKTS
+711 PTKTS
-717 ELINDSGFLDSS
+717 DLFNDSGFIDSS
-729 DTVDFAKL
+729 DTADFAKL

-753 TTGTIQAGVVFAGS
+753 TTGTIQTGVVFAGS

-781 GSISNGSNGFYINWY
+781 GGISNGTNGFYINWY

-808 GSTGFAG
+808 SGTGFAG

-845 LGTSSYVSADRFIT
+845 LGSSSYISADRFIT
-859 KNYGTSLPSSGSTGE
+859 NNYGSSLPSSGSTGE
-874 VFYKVVS
+874 VFYKVVN

>member
-15 LDSYVNA
+15 LDSYVIA
-22 NPRDFTAYIIH
+22 NPRDFTAYIVH
-33 TYKNSNNQFESK
+33 TYKNSNNKFESK
-45 RYRDEI
+45 RYHNEI

-155 SFTLQQIF
+155 SFTLQQIL
-163 DRCKTLVGMSGG
+163 DRCKTLTGMSGVN
-175 TGINVSYLPESW
+175 GINVSYLPESW

-213 FIFIYP
+213 FMFIYP
-219 YWTND
+219 YWTDD
-224 DVGSICFYTH
+224 DVGSLCFYTY
-234 PLKQRAYTQLGY
+234 PRKQRAYTQLGY

-254 KSKYFELTSDK
+254 KSRYFELTSDK

-276 ELEDVV
+276 ELEDFV

-326 NCEWRGDPRLEPM
+326 NCEWRGDPRLEPV

-350 KFTSYML
+350 KFTSYLL

-365 GCKSTIW
+365 GFKSTIW

-412 AKDAEQLLGSRI
+412 AKEAEQLLGSRI
-424 TLNENAITAEV
+424 TINENAITSEV

-444 LSSTITQT
+444 LSST
-452 ATEIRQEVKN
+452 
-462 TTDGLDSKITQT
+462 
-474 ANSISAEITARENA
+474 
-488 DSELSSAITQTAT
+488 ITQTAT

-587 DYSTINQTV
+587 NYSTINQTV

-611 GAIISLINADT
+611 GAIISLINSDT

-649 LANDKGYLV
+649 LTNDKGYIV
-658 GDDLGATGATV
+658 GDDLGATGTTV

-676 TGIISANRLDL
+676 TGIISADRLDL
-687 SGTLAVGSNI
+687 SGTLTVGSNI
-697 SQLTNDTGF
+697 SQLTNDAGYATTGD
-706 ITDAD
+706 I
-711 VPTKTS
+711 PTKTS
-717 ELINDSGFLDSS
+717 DLYNDSGFIDSS

-744 YTIINGGNI
+744 YTVINGGNI

-838 SGTSYIN
+838 NGTSYIN
-845 LGTSSYVSADRFIT
+845 LGSSSYISADRFIT
-859 KNYGTSLPSSGSTGE
+859 NNYGSSLPSSGSTGE

>member
-15 LDSYVNA
+15 LDSYVSA

-33 TYKNSNNQFESK
+33 TYKNSNNKFESK

-108 DSYYNVAYAPYFIDS
+108 DNYYNVAYAPYFVDS

-155 SFTLQQIF
+155 SFTLQQIL
-163 DRCKTLVGMSGG
+163 DRCKTLAGISGVN
-175 TGINVSYLPESW
+175 GINVSYLPESW

-213 FIFIYP
+213 FMFIYP

-224 DVGSICFYTH
+224 DVGSLCFYTH
-234 PLKQRAYTQLGY
+234 PFKNRIHTQLGY

-254 KSKYFELTSDK
+254 KSRYFELTSDK

-317 LKDISFTPF
+317 LKDFSFTPF
-326 NCEWRGDPRLEPM
+326 NCEWRGDPRLEPV
-339 DWLTFEDKNGN
+339 DWLTFEDKQGN
-350 KFTSYML
+350 KFTSYLL

-365 GCKSTIW
+365 GFKSTIW

-412 AKDAEQLLGSRI
+412 AKEAEQLLGSRI
-424 TLNENAITAEV
+424 TLNENAITSEV

-444 LSSTITQT
+444 LSST
-452 ATEIRQEVKN
+452 
-462 TTDGLDSKITQT
+462 
-474 ANSISAEITARENA
+474 
-488 DSELSSAITQTAT
+488 ITQTAT

-552 EVSRATGKENELASD
+552 EVSRATGKENELAGN

-587 DYSTINQTV
+587 NYSTINQTV

-611 GAIISLINADT
+611 GAIISLINSDT

-649 LANDKGYLV
+649 LTNDKGYIV
-658 GDDLGATGATV
+658 GDDLGATGTTV

-676 TGIISANRLDL
+676 TGIISADRLDL
-687 SGTLAVGSNI
+687 SGTLTVGSNI
-697 SQLTNDTGF
+697 SQLTNDTGY
-706 ITDAD
+706 ITDEN

-717 ELINDSGFLDSS
+717 DLFNDSGFIDSS

-753 TTGTIQAGVVFAGS
+753 TTGTIQTGVVFAGS

-781 GSISNGSNGFYINWY
+781 GGISNGTNGFYINWY

-808 GSTGFAG
+808 SGTGFAG

-826 MIGGGNSILFNG
+826 IIGGGNSILFNG
-838 SGTSYIN
+838 NGTSYIN
-845 LGTSSYVSADRFIT
+845 LGSSSYISADRFIT
-859 KNYGTSLPSSGSTGE
+859 NNYGSSLPSSGSTGE
-874 VFYKVVS
+874 VFYKVVN

>member
-1 MKVKYPGSTQAPMP
+1 MKVKYTGSTQTPMP
-15 LDSYVNA
+15 LDSYVSA
-22 NPRDFTAYIIH
+22 NPRNFTAYIIH
-33 TYKNSNNQFESK
+33 TYKNSNNKFESK

-108 DSYYNVAYAPYFIDS
+108 DTYYNVAYAPYFVDS

-155 SFTLQQIF
+155 SFTLQQIL
-163 DRCKTLVGMSGG
+163 DRCKTLAGISGVN
-175 TGINVSYLPESW
+175 GINVNYLPESW

-213 FIFIYP
+213 FMFIYP

-224 DVGSICFYTH
+224 DVGSLCFYTH
-234 PLKQRAYTQLGY
+234 PLKQRVHTQLGY

-254 KSKYFELTSDK
+254 KSRYFELTSDK

-301 LPDETQQT
+301 LPDATQQT

-317 LKDISFTPF
+317 LKDFSFTPF
-326 NCEWRGDPRLEPM
+326 NCEWRGDPRLEPV
-339 DWLTFEDKNGN
+339 DWLTFEDKQGN
-350 KFTSYML
+350 KFTSYLL

-365 GCKSTIW
+365 GFKSTIW

-412 AKDAEQLLGSRI
+412 AKEAEQLLGSRI
-424 TLNENAITAEV
+424 TLNENAITSEV
-435 KNRQDADSE
+435 KNRQDADNE
-444 LSSTITQT
+444 LSST
-452 ATEIRQEVKN
+452 
-462 TTDGLDSKITQT
+462 
-474 ANSISAEITARENA
+474 
-488 DSELSSAITQTAT
+488 ITQTAT

-552 EVSRATGKENELASD
+552 EVSRATGKENELAGD

-611 GAIISLINADT
+611 GAIISLINSDT

-649 LANDKGYLV
+649 LTNDKGYLV
-658 GDDLGATGATV
+658 GDDLGATGTTV

-687 SGTLAVGSNI
+687 SGTLTVGSNI
-697 SQLTNDTGF
+697 SQLTNDAGYATTGD
-706 ITDAD
+706 I
-711 VPTKTS
+711 PTKTS
-717 ELINDSGFLDSS
+717 DLYNDSGFIDSS

-838 SGTSYIN
+838 NGTSYIN
-845 LGTSSYVSADRFIT
+845 LGTSSYISADRFIT
-859 KNYGTSLPSSGSTGE
+859 NNYGSSLPSSGSTGE
-874 VFYKVVS
+874 VFYKVVN

>member
-1 MKVKYPGSTQAPMP
+1 MKVKHPGSTQAPMP
-15 LDSYVNA
+15 LDSYVIA
-22 NPRDFTAYIIH
+22 NPRDFTAYIVH
-33 TYKNSNNQFESK
+33 TYKNSNNKFESK
-45 RYRDEI
+45 RYHNEI

-123 FKRNE
+123 FKRDE

-148 FSLGEGD
+148 FSLGEGN
-155 SFTLQQIF
+155 SFTLQQIL
-163 DRCKTLVGMSGG
+163 DRCKTLTGMSGVN
-175 TGINVSYLPESW
+175 GINVSYLPESW

-213 FIFIYP
+213 FMFIYP

-224 DVGSICFYTH
+224 DVGSICFYTY
-234 PLKQRAYTQLGY
+234 PRKQRVYTQLGY

-254 KSKYFELTSDK
+254 KSRYFELTSDK

-276 ELEDVV
+276 ELEDFV

-326 NCEWRGDPRLEPM
+326 NCEWRGDPRLEPV

-365 GCKSTIW
+365 GFKSTIW

-412 AKDAEQLLGSRI
+412 AKEAEQLLGSRI
-424 TLNENAITAEV
+424 TLNENAITSEV
-435 KNRQDADSE
+435 KNRQDADNE
-444 LSSTITQT
+444 LSST
-452 ATEIRQEVKN
+452 
-462 TTDGLDSKITQT
+462 
-474 ANSISAEITARENA
+474 
-488 DSELSSAITQTAT
+488 ITQTAT

-552 EVSRATGKENELASD
+552 EVSRATGRENELAGD

-587 DYSTINQTV
+587 NYSTINQTV

-611 GAIISLINADT
+611 GAIISLINSDT

-638 SFIKKGDNVSE
+638 SFIRKGDNVSE
-649 LANDKGYLV
+649 LTNDKGYLV
-658 GDDLGATGATV
+658 DDDLGATGTTV

-687 SGTLAVGSNI
+687 SGTLTVGSNI
-697 SQLTNDTGF
+697 SQLTNDAGYATTGD
-706 ITDAD
+706 I
-711 VPTKTS
+711 PTKTS
-717 ELINDSGFLDSS
+717 DLFNDSGFIDSS
-729 DTVDFAKL
+729 DTADFAKL

-781 GSISNGSNGFYINWY
+781 GSISNGTNGFYINWY
-796 GSSGNAFVGYST
+796 GGSGNAFVGYST

-845 LGTSSYVSADRFIT
+845 LGTSSYISADRFIT
-859 KNYGTSLPSSGSTGE
+859 NNYGSSLPSSGSTGE
-874 VFYKVVS
+874 VFYKVVN

>member
-15 LDSYVNA
+15 LDSYVIA
-22 NPRDFTAYIIH
+22 NPRDFTAYIVH
-33 TYKNSNNQFESK
+33 TYKNSNNKFESK
-45 RYRDEI
+45 RYHNEI

-155 SFTLQQIF
+155 SFTLQQIL
-163 DRCKTLVGMSGG
+163 DRCKTLTGMSGVN
-175 TGINVSYLPESW
+175 GINVSYLPESW

-213 FIFIYP
+213 FMFIYP
-219 YWTND
+219 YWTDD
-224 DVGSICFYTH
+224 DVGSLCFYTY
-234 PLKQRAYTQLGY
+234 PRKQRAYTQLGY

-254 KSKYFELTSDK
+254 KSRYFELTSDK

-276 ELEDVV
+276 ELEDFV

-326 NCEWRGDPRLEPM
+326 NCEWRGDPRLEPV

-350 KFTSYML
+350 KFTSYLL

-365 GCKSTIW
+365 GFKSTIW

-412 AKDAEQLLGSRI
+412 AKEAEQLLGSRLTI
-424 TLNENAITAEV
+424 NENAITSEV

-452 ATEIRQEVKN
+452 A
-462 TTDGLDSKITQT
+462 S
-474 ANSISAEITARENA
+474 
-488 DSELSSAITQTAT
+488 

-552 EVSRATGKENELASD
+552 EVSRATGRENELASD

-587 DYSTINQTV
+587 NYSTINQTV
-596 NEISLEVGNKADANG
+596 NEISLEVGNKADADG
-611 GAIISLINADT
+611 GALISLINADT

-649 LANDKGYLV
+649 LTNDKGYIV
-658 GDDLGATGATV
+658 GDDLGATGTTV

-676 TGIISANRLDL
+676 TGIISADRLDL
-687 SGTLAVGSNI
+687 SGTLTVGSNI
-697 SQLTNDTGF
+697 SQLTNDAGYATTGD
-706 ITDAD
+706 I
-711 VPTKTS
+711 PTKTS
-717 ELINDSGFLDSS
+717 DLYNDSGFIDSS

-838 SGTSYIN
+838 NGTSYIN
-845 LGTSSYVSADRFIT
+845 LGTSSYISADRFIT
-859 KNYGTSLPSSGSTGE
+859 NNYGSSLPSSGSTGE
-874 VFYKVVS
+874 VFYKVVN

>member
-1 MKVKYPGSTQAPMP
+1 MKVKHPGSTQAPMP
-15 LDSYVNA
+15 LDSYVSA
-22 NPRDFTAYIIH
+22 NPRDFTAYIVH
-33 TYKNSNNQFESK
+33 TYKNSNNKFESK

-61 NGKFFGVSYCQKL
+61 EGKFFGVSYCQKL

-108 DSYYNVAYAPYFIDS
+108 DTYYNVAYAPYFVDS

-133 SAIGYDIMGVASNTP
+133 SAIGYDIMGIASNTP

-155 SFTLQQIF
+155 SFTLQQIL
-163 DRCKTLVGMSGG
+163 DRCKTLAGISSVN
-175 TGINVSYLPESW
+175 GINVNYLPESW

-213 FIFIYP
+213 FMFIYP

-224 DVGSICFYTH
+224 DVGSMCFYTH
-234 PLKQRAYTQLGY
+234 PLKQRVHTQLGY

-254 KSKYFELTSDK
+254 KSRYFELTSDK

-317 LKDISFTPF
+317 LKDFSFTPF
-326 NCEWRGDPRLEPM
+326 NCEWRGDPRLEPV
-339 DWLTFEDKNGN
+339 DWLTFEDKQGN
-350 KFTSYML
+350 KFTSYLL

-365 GCKSTIW
+365 GFKSTIW

-412 AKDAEQLLGSRI
+412 AKEAEQLLGSRI
-424 TLNENAITAEV
+424 TLNENAITSEV
-435 KNRQDADSE
+435 KNRQDADNE

-452 ATEIRQEVKN
+452 A
-462 TTDGLDSKITQT
+462 S
-474 ANSISAEITARENA
+474 
-488 DSELSSAITQTAT
+488 

-552 EVSRATGKENELASD
+552 EVSRATGKENELAGN

-587 DYSTINQTV
+587 NYSTINQTV

-611 GAIISLINADT
+611 GALISLINADT

-649 LANDKGYLV
+649 LTNDKGYLV
-658 GDDLGATGATV
+658 DDDLGATGTTV

-676 TGIISANRLDL
+676 TGIISADRLDL
-687 SGTLAVGSNI
+687 SGTLTVGSNI
-697 SQLTNDTGF
+697 SQLTNDTGYATTED
-706 ITDAD
+706 I
-711 VPTKTS
+711 PTKTS
-717 ELINDSGFLDSS
+717 ELFNDSGFIDSS

-767 LNGAEGNFTNLTTS
+767 LNGVEGNFTNLTTS
-781 GSISNGSNGFYINWY
+781 GTISNGNNGFYITWY
-796 GSSGNAFVGYST
+796 GGSGNAFVGYST

-815 LQFVPSLNQIY
+815 LQFVPSLDQIY

-845 LGTSSYVSADRFIT
+845 LGTSSYISADRFIT
-859 KNYGTSLPSSGSTGE
+859 NNYGSSLPSSGSTGE
-874 VFYKVVS
+874 VFYKVVN

>member
-1 MKVKYPGSTQAPMP
+1 MKVKHPGSTQAPMP
-15 LDSYVNA
+15 LDSYVIA
-22 NPRDFTAYIIH
+22 NPRDFTAYIVH
-33 TYKNSNNQFESK
+33 TYKNSNNKFESK
-45 RYRDEI
+45 RYHNEI

-155 SFTLQQIF
+155 SFTLQQIL
-163 DRCKTLVGMSGG
+163 DRCKTLTGMSGVN
-175 TGINVSYLPESW
+175 GINVSYLPESW

-213 FIFIYP
+213 FMFIYP

-224 DVGSICFYTH
+224 DVGSLCFYTY
-234 PLKQRAYTQLGY
+234 PRKQRVYTQLGY

-254 KSKYFELTSDK
+254 KSRYFELTSDK

-276 ELEDVV
+276 ELEDFV

-326 NCEWRGDPRLEPM
+326 NCEWRGDPRLEPV

-350 KFTSYML
+350 KFTSYLL

-365 GCKSTIW
+365 GFKSTIW

-412 AKDAEQLLGSRI
+412 AKEAEQLLGSRI

-435 KNRQDADSE
+435 KNRQDADTE
-444 LSSTITQT
+444 LSST
-452 ATEIRQEVKN
+452 
-462 TTDGLDSKITQT
+462 
-474 ANSISAEITARENA
+474 
-488 DSELSSAITQTAT
+488 ITQTAT

-587 DYSTINQTV
+587 NYSTINQTV

-611 GAIISLINADT
+611 GALISLINADT

-687 SGTLAVGSNI
+687 SGTLTVGSNI
-697 SQLTNDTGF
+697 SQLTNDAGYATTGD
-706 ITDAD
+706 I
-711 VPTKTS
+711 PTKTS
-717 ELINDSGFLDSS
+717 ELFNDSGFIDSS

-826 MIGGGNSILFNG
+826 IIGGGNSILFNG
-838 SGTSYIN
+838 NGTSYIN
-845 LGTSSYVSADRFIT
+845 LGSSSYISADRFIT
-859 KNYGTSLPSSGSTGE
+859 NNYGSSLPSSGSTGE
-874 VFYKVVS
+874 VFYKVVN

>member
-1 MKVKYPGSTQAPMP
+1 MKVKHPGSTQAPMP
-15 LDSYVNA
+15 LDSYVSA
-22 NPRDFTAYIIH
+22 NPRDFTAYIVH
-33 TYKNSNNQFESK
+33 TYKNSNNKFESK
-45 RYRDEI
+45 RYHNEI

-108 DSYYNVAYAPYFIDS
+108 DTYYNVAYAPYFIDS
-123 FKRNE
+123 FKRDE

-155 SFTLQQIF
+155 SFTLQQIL
-163 DRCKTLVGMSGG
+163 DRCKTLAGISGVN
-175 TGINVSYLPESW
+175 GINVSYLPESW

-213 FIFIYP
+213 FMFIYP

-224 DVGSICFYTH
+224 DVGSMCFYTH
-234 PLKQRAYTQLGY
+234 PFKNRIYTQLGY

-254 KSKYFELTSDK
+254 KSRYFELTSDK

-326 NCEWRGDPRLEPM
+326 NCEWRGDPRLEPV
-339 DWLTFEDKNGN
+339 DWLTFEDKQGN
-350 KFTSYML
+350 KFTSYLL

-365 GCKSTIW
+365 GFKSTIW

-382 INSKSI
+382 ITSKSI

-412 AKDAEQLLGSRI
+412 AKEAEQLLGSRI
-424 TLNENAITAEV
+424 TLNENAITSEV

-488 DSELSSAITQTAT
+488 DSELS
-501 EIRQEVKNTT
+501 
-511 DGLDSKIT
+511 
-519 QTANSISAE
+519 
-528 ITARENADTE
+528 
-538 LSTRITANE
+538 TRITANE

-552 EVSRATGKENELASD
+552 EVSRATGKENELAGD

-587 DYSTINQTV
+587 NYSTINQTV

-611 GAIISLINADT
+611 GALISLINADT

-649 LANDKGYLV
+649 LTNDKGYLV

-676 TGIISANRLDL
+676 TGIISADRLDL
-687 SGTLAVGSNI
+687 SGTLTVGSNI
-697 SQLTNDTGF
+697 SQLTNDAGYATTGD
-706 ITDAD
+706 I
-711 VPTKTS
+711 PTKTS
-717 ELINDSGFLDSS
+717 ELFNDSGFIDSS

-753 TTGTIQAGVVFAGS
+753 TTGTIQTGVVFAGS

-796 GSSGNAFVGYST
+796 GGSGNAFVGYST

-815 LQFVPSLNQIY
+815 FQFVPSLNQIY

-838 SGTSYIN
+838 NGTSYIN
-845 LGTSSYVSADRFIT
+845 LGSSSYISADRFIT
-859 KNYGTSLPSSGSTGE
+859 NNYGSSLPSSGSTGE

>member
-1 MKVKYPGSTQAPMP
+1 MKVKHPGSTQAPMP
-15 LDSYVNA
+15 LDSYVSA
-22 NPRDFTAYIIH
+22 NPRDFTAYIVH
-33 TYKNSNNQFESK
+33 TYKNSNNKFESK
-45 RYRDEI
+45 RYHNEI

-108 DSYYNVAYAPYFIDS
+108 DTYYNVAYAPYFIDS

-155 SFTLQQIF
+155 SFTLQQIL
-163 DRCKTLVGMSGG
+163 DRCKTLAGISGVN
-175 TGINVSYLPESW
+175 GINVSYLPESW

-213 FIFIYP
+213 FMFIYP

-224 DVGSICFYTH
+224 DVGSMCFYTH
-234 PLKQRAYTQLGY
+234 PFKNRIYTQLGY

-254 KSKYFELTSDK
+254 KSRYFELTSDK

-317 LKDISFTPF
+317 LKDFSFTPF
-326 NCEWRGDPRLEPM
+326 NCEWRGDPRLEPV
-339 DWLTFEDKNGN
+339 DWLTFEDKQGN
-350 KFTSYML
+350 KFTSYLL

-365 GCKSTIW
+365 GFKSTIW

-412 AKDAEQLLGSRI
+412 AKEAEQLLGSRI
-424 TLNENAITAEV
+424 TLNENAITSEV

-474 ANSISAEITARENA
+474 A
-488 DSELSSAITQTAT
+488 D
-501 EIRQEVKNTT
+501 
-511 DGLDSKIT
+511 
-519 QTANSISAE
+519 SISAE

-587 DYSTINQTV
+587 NYSTINQTV

-611 GAIISLINADT
+611 GAIISLINSDT

-649 LANDKGYLV
+649 LTNDKGYLV
-658 GDDLGATGATV
+658 GDDLGATGTTV

-687 SGTLAVGSNI
+687 SGTLKVGSNI
-697 SQLTNDTGF
+697 SQLTNDTGY
-706 ITDAD
+706 ITDEN

-717 ELINDSGFLDSS
+717 DLFNDSGFIDSS

-781 GSISNGSNGFYINWY
+781 GGISNGTNGFYINWY

-845 LGTSSYVSADRFIT
+845 LGTSSYISADRFIT
-859 KNYGTSLPSSGSTGE
+859 NNYGSSLPSSGSTGE
-874 VFYKVVS
+874 VFYKVVN

>member
-15 LDSYVNA
+15 LDSYVSA

-33 TYKNSNNQFESK
+33 TYKNSNNKFESK

-108 DSYYNVAYAPYFIDS
+108 DNYYNVAYAPYFVDS

-155 SFTLQQIF
+155 SFTLQQIL
-163 DRCKTLVGMSGG
+163 DRCKTLAGISGVN
-175 TGINVSYLPESW
+175 GINVSYLPESW

-213 FIFIYP
+213 FMFIYP

-224 DVGSICFYTH
+224 DVGSLCFYTH
-234 PLKQRAYTQLGY
+234 PFKNRIHTQLGY

-254 KSKYFELTSDK
+254 KSRYFELTSDK

-276 ELEDVV
+276 ELEDIV

-317 LKDISFTPF
+317 LKDFSFTPF
-326 NCEWRGDPRLEPM
+326 NCEWRGDPRLEPV
-339 DWLTFEDKNGN
+339 DWLTFEDKQGN
-350 KFTSYML
+350 KFTSYLL

-365 GCKSTIW
+365 GFKSTIW

-412 AKDAEQLLGSRI
+412 AKEAEQLLGSRI
-424 TLNENAITAEV
+424 TLNENAITSEV

-444 LSSTITQT
+444 LSST
-452 ATEIRQEVKN
+452 
-462 TTDGLDSKITQT
+462 
-474 ANSISAEITARENA
+474 
-488 DSELSSAITQTAT
+488 ITQTAT

-552 EVSRATGKENELASD
+552 EVSRATGKENELAGN

-587 DYSTINQTV
+587 NYSTINQTV

-611 GAIISLINADT
+611 GAIISLINSDT

-649 LANDKGYLV
+649 LTNDKGYIV
-658 GDDLGATGATV
+658 GDDLGATGTTV

-687 SGTLAVGSNI
+687 SGTLTVGSNI
-697 SQLTNDTGF
+697 SQLTNDTGY
-706 ITDAD
+706 ITTED

-717 ELINDSGFLDSS
+717 DLYNDSGFIDSS

-744 YTIINGGNI
+744 YTVINGGNI

-838 SGTSYIN
+838 NGTSYIN
-845 LGTSSYVSADRFIT
+845 LGSSSYISADRFIT
-859 KNYGTSLPSSGSTGE
+859 NNYGSSLPSSGSTGE
-874 VFYKVVS
+874 VFYKVVN

>member
-15 LDSYVNA
+15 LDSYVIA

-33 TYKNSNNQFESK
+33 TYKNSNNKFESK

-108 DSYYNVAYAPYFIDS
+108 DNYYNVAYAPYFVDS

-155 SFTLQQIF
+155 SFTLQQIL
-163 DRCKTLVGMSGG
+163 DRCKTLTGMSGVN
-175 TGINVSYLPESW
+175 GINVSYLPESW

-213 FIFIYP
+213 FMFIYP
-219 YWTND
+219 YWTDD
-224 DVGSICFYTH
+224 DVGSLCFYTY
-234 PLKQRAYTQLGY
+234 PRKQRAYTQLGY

-254 KSKYFELTSDK
+254 KSRYFELTSDK

-276 ELEDVV
+276 ELEDFV

-317 LKDISFTPF
+317 LKDFSFTPF
-326 NCEWRGDPRLEPM
+326 NCEWRGDPRLEPV
-339 DWLTFEDKNGN
+339 DWLTFEDKQGN
-350 KFTSYML
+350 KFTSYLL

-365 GCKSTIW
+365 GFKSTIW

-412 AKDAEQLLGSRI
+412 AKEAEQLLGSRI

-435 KNRQDADSE
+435 KDRQDADSE
-444 LSSTITQT
+444 LSST
-452 ATEIRQEVKN
+452 
-462 TTDGLDSKITQT
+462 
-474 ANSISAEITARENA
+474 
-488 DSELSSAITQTAT
+488 ITQTAT

-587 DYSTINQTV
+587 NYSTINQTV

-611 GAIISLINADT
+611 GAIISLINSDT

-649 LANDKGYLV
+649 LTNDKGYIV
-658 GDDLGATGATV
+658 GDDLGATGTTV

-676 TGIISANRLDL
+676 TGIISADRLDL
-687 SGTLAVGSNI
+687 SGTLTVGSNI
-697 SQLTNDTGF
+697 SQLTNDAGYATTGD
-706 ITDAD
+706 I
-711 VPTKTS
+711 PTKTS
-717 ELINDSGFLDSS
+717 DLYNDSGFIDSS

-744 YTIINGGNI
+744 YTVINGGNI

-781 GSISNGSNGFYINWY
+781 GGISNGTNGFYINWY

-808 GSTGFAG
+808 SGTGFAG
-815 LQFVPSLNQIY
+815 LQFVPSLDQIY

-859 KNYGTSLPSSGSTGE
+859 TNYGSSLPSSGSTGE
-874 VFYKVVS
+874 VFYKVVN

>member
-1 MKVKYPGSTQAPMP
+1 MKAYGTIIDVDVK
-15 LDSYVNA
+15 A
-22 NPRDFTAYIIH
+22 NPRALTCFVLCERKDGTAEVPVSD
-33 TYKNSNNQFESK
+33 N
-45 RYRDEI
+45 EI
-51 KSIKIETTGI
+51 KSVKIESTGVQ
-61 NGKFFGVSYCQKL
+61 GKLFGSTYCQKL
-74 SVSFIDKDKKINF
+74 TCVLKDPKKLINEEQLYNTYIWF
-87 SKNDEIAIFLCP
+87 VP
-99 TEKYNAPDA
+99 TKYTDDCFDPRYTAVYPHYFV
-108 DSYYNVAYAPYFIDS
+108 DSTLRD
-123 FKRNE
+123 E
-128 KTGEV
+128 KTGDLTV
-133 SAIGYDIMGVASNTP
+133 IGYDYMGKAANTLFSLDADKNSFTINDLINRCKDLIGVSRANNGIMDTP
-148 FSLGEGD
+148 F
-155 SFTLQQIF
+155 
-163 DRCKTLVGMSGG
+163 
-175 TGINVSYLPESW
+175 LPTQW

-192 NLSGKE
+192 NLSGEE
-198 TVRDILTAIAEITGS
+198 TVRDMLNAIAEVRGEFCYQNTKIDGLYFDSRIEFLPIFNTATHNGS
-213 FIFIYP
+213 GWYHEK
-219 YWTND
+219 
-224 DVGSICFYTH
+224 V
-234 PLKQRAYTQLGY
+234 
-246 LYQETYID
+246 EID
-254 KSKYFELTSDK
+254 KSRYFELTSDK

-270 GIASVN
+270 GITATN
-276 ELEDVV
+276 ELNDSVS
-282 AVGTTEQ
+282 VGTDEYR
-289 QQVIY
+289 QVIY
-294 SNPFLTL
+294 NNPLLTL

-317 LKDISFTPF
+317 LKDISITPF
-326 NCEWRGDPRLEPM
+326 NCEWRGDPRLEPT
-339 DWLTFEDKNGN
+339 DWLEFEDKNGN
-350 KFTSYML
+350 KFQSFLL
-357 NETFEYNG
+357 NETVEYNG
-365 GCKSTIW
+365 GFKSTMW
-372 WEGAESERTD
+372 VDKMESQTPIAADR
-382 INSKSI
+382 NI
-388 SNNILKTKAT
+388 STSILKTKAT

-412 AKDAEQLLGSRI
+412 AKEAEQLLGSRLTI
-424 TLNENAITAEV
+424 NENAITSEV

-444 LSSTITQT
+444 LSST
-452 ATEIRQEVKN
+452 
-462 TTDGLDSKITQT
+462 
-474 ANSISAEITARENA
+474 
-488 DSELSSAITQTAT
+488 ITQTAT

-552 EVSRATGKENELASD
+552 EVSRATGRENELASD

-572 QNVDNISTRIDTVEG
+572 QTVDNISTRIDTVEG

-596 NEISLEVGNKADANG
+596 NEISLEVGNKADADG
-611 GAIISLINADT
+611 GALISLINADT

-658 GDDLGATGATV
+658 GDDLGATGTTV

-687 SGTLAVGSNI
+687 SGTLTVGSNI
-697 SQLTNDTGF
+697 SQLTNDTGY
-706 ITDAD
+706 ITTGDI
-711 VPTKTS
+711 PTKTS
-717 ELINDSGFLDSS
+717 DLFNDSGFIDSS

-781 GSISNGSNGFYINWY
+781 GSISNGTNGFYINWY

-808 GSTGFAG
+808 SGTGFAG
-815 LQFVPSLNQIY
+815 LQFVPSLDQIY

-845 LGTSSYVSADRFIT
+845 LGSSSYISADRFIT
-859 KNYGTSLPSSGSTGE
+859 NNYGSSLPSSGSTGE

>member
-1 MKVKYPGSTQAPMP
+1 MKVKHPGSTQAPMP
-15 LDSYVNA
+15 LDSYVIA
-22 NPRDFTAYIIH
+22 NPRDFTAYIVH
-33 TYKNSNNQFESK
+33 TYKNSNNKFESK
-45 RYRDEI
+45 RYHNEI

-155 SFTLQQIF
+155 SFTLQQIL
-163 DRCKTLVGMSGG
+163 DRCKTLTGMSGVN
-175 TGINVSYLPESW
+175 GINVSYLPESW

-213 FIFIYP
+213 FMFIYP
-219 YWTND
+219 YWTDD
-224 DVGSICFYTH
+224 DVGSLCFYTY
-234 PLKQRAYTQLGY
+234 PRKQRAYTQLGY

-254 KSKYFELTSDK
+254 KSRYFELTSDK

-276 ELEDVV
+276 ELEDFV

-326 NCEWRGDPRLEPM
+326 NCEWRGDPRLEPV

-365 GCKSTIW
+365 GFKSTIW

-412 AKDAEQLLGSRI
+412 AKEAEQLLGSRI
-424 TLNENAITAEV
+424 TINENAITSEV

-452 ATEIRQEVKN
+452 A
-462 TTDGLDSKITQT
+462 S
-474 ANSISAEITARENA
+474 
-488 DSELSSAITQTAT
+488 

-587 DYSTINQTV
+587 NYSTINQTV

-611 GAIISLINADT
+611 GALISLINADT

-649 LANDKGYLV
+649 LTNDKGYLV

-687 SGTLAVGSNI
+687 SGTLTVGSNI
-697 SQLTNDTGF
+697 SQLTNDAGYATTGD
-706 ITDAD
+706 I
-711 VPTKTS
+711 PTKTS
-717 ELINDSGFLDSS
+717 DLYNDSGFIDSS

-796 GSSGNAFVGYST
+796 GGSGNAFVGYST

-838 SGTSYIN
+838 NGTSYIN
-845 LGTSSYVSADRFIT
+845 LGTSSYISADRFIT
-859 KNYGTSLPSSGSTGE
+859 NNYGTSLPSSGSTGE
-874 VFYKVVS
+874 VFYKVVN

>member
-15 LDSYVNA
+15 LDSYVSA

-33 TYKNSNNQFESK
+33 TYKNSNNKFESK

-108 DSYYNVAYAPYFIDS
+108 DNYYNVAYAPYFVDS

-155 SFTLQQIF
+155 SFTLQQIL
-163 DRCKTLVGMSGG
+163 DRCKTLAGISGVN
-175 TGINVSYLPESW
+175 GINVNYLPESW

-213 FIFIYP
+213 FMFIYP

-224 DVGSICFYTH
+224 DVGSLCFYTH
-234 PLKQRAYTQLGY
+234 PFKNRIHTQLGY

-254 KSKYFELTSDK
+254 KSRYFELTSDK

-317 LKDISFTPF
+317 LKDFSFTPF
-326 NCEWRGDPRLEPM
+326 NCEWRGDPRLEPV
-339 DWLTFEDKNGN
+339 DWLTFEDKQGN
-350 KFTSYML
+350 KFTSYLL

-365 GCKSTIW
+365 GFKSTIW

-412 AKDAEQLLGSRI
+412 AKEAEQLLGSRI
-424 TLNENAITAEV
+424 TLNENAITSEV

-444 LSSTITQT
+444 LSST
-452 ATEIRQEVKN
+452 
-462 TTDGLDSKITQT
+462 
-474 ANSISAEITARENA
+474 
-488 DSELSSAITQTAT
+488 ITQTAT

-587 DYSTINQTV
+587 NYSTINQTV

-611 GAIISLINADT
+611 GAIISLINSDT

-649 LANDKGYLV
+649 LTNDKGYIV
-658 GDDLGATGATV
+658 GDDLGATGTTV

-687 SGTLAVGSNI
+687 SGTLKVGSNI
-697 SQLTNDTGF
+697 SQLTNDAGYATTGD
-706 ITDAD
+706 I
-711 VPTKTS
+711 PTKTS
-717 ELINDSGFLDSS
+717 ELFNDSGFIDSLD
-729 DTVDFAKL
+729 TADFAKL
-737 SKLKDAN
+737 SKLKDAD

-753 TTGTIQAGVVFAGS
+753 TTGTIQTGVVFAGS

-781 GSISNGSNGFYINWY
+781 GGISNGTNGFYINWY

-808 GSTGFAG
+808 SGTGFAG
-815 LQFVPSLNQIY
+815 LQFVPSLDQIY

-845 LGTSSYVSADRFIT
+845 LGTSSYISADRFIT
-859 KNYGTSLPSSGSTGE
+859 TNYGSSLPSSGSTGE
-874 VFYKVVS
+874 VFYKVVN

>member
-1 MKVKYPGSTQAPMP
+1 MKVKHPGSTQAPMP
-15 LDSYVNA
+15 LDSYVIA
-22 NPRDFTAYIIH
+22 NPRDFTAYIVH
-33 TYKNSNNQFESK
+33 TYKNSNNKFESK
-45 RYRDEI
+45 RYHNEI

-155 SFTLQQIF
+155 SFTLQQIL
-163 DRCKTLVGMSGG
+163 DRCKTLTGMSGVN
-175 TGINVSYLPESW
+175 GINVSYLPESW

-213 FIFIYP
+213 FMFIYP
-219 YWTND
+219 YWTDD
-224 DVGSICFYTH
+224 DVGSLCFYTY
-234 PLKQRAYTQLGY
+234 PRKQRAYTQLGY

-254 KSKYFELTSDK
+254 KSRYFELTSDK

-276 ELEDVV
+276 ELEDFV

-326 NCEWRGDPRLEPM
+326 NCEWRGDPRLEPV

-365 GCKSTIW
+365 GFKSTIW

-412 AKDAEQLLGSRI
+412 AKEAEQLLGSRI
-424 TLNENAITAEV
+424 TINENAITSEV

-452 ATEIRQEVKN
+452 A
-462 TTDGLDSKITQT
+462 S
-474 ANSISAEITARENA
+474 
-488 DSELSSAITQTAT
+488 

-572 QNVDNISTRIDTVEG
+572 QTVDNISTRIDTVEG
-587 DYSTINQTV
+587 NYSTINQTV

-611 GAIISLINADT
+611 GALISLINADT

-649 LANDKGYLV
+649 LTNDKGYIV
-658 GDDLGATGATV
+658 GDDLGATGTTV

-687 SGTLAVGSNI
+687 SGTLTVGSNI
-697 SQLTNDTGF
+697 SQLTNDAGYATTGD
-706 ITDAD
+706 I
-711 VPTKTS
+711 PTKTS
-717 ELINDSGFLDSS
+717 DLYNDSGFIDSS

-815 LQFVPSLNQIY
+815 LQFVPSLDQIY

-845 LGTSSYVSADRFIT
+845 LGTSSYISADRFIT
-859 KNYGTSLPSSGSTGE
+859 NNYGSSLPSSGSTGE